1 MILYLFSIER
11 LGLYFNIEA
20 TILVATVVLLT
31 FFHSNV
37 LPACYGRNPH
47 QVPNRPNAHPPLLL
61 TRKSIITTRH
71 CVVWT
76 QSG

>member
-37 LPACYGRNPH
+37 LP
-47 QVPNRPNAHPPLLL
+47 
-61 TRKSIITTRH
+61 
-71 CVVWT
+71 
-76 QSG
+76 